1 MQRAQI
7 HSSKEDVPTVLTHE
21 VDKSVDLMDERVSSH
36 ILVERVKKFSLIR
49 STRFSDF
56 SFAYI
61 VFITKGEIVTLQ

>member
-1 MQRAQI
+1 
-7 HSSKEDVPTVLTHE
+7 
-21 VDKSVDLMDERVSSH
+21 MDERVPSH

-61 VFITKGEIVTLQ
+61 VFYYTGGNSDFTINNLVHTPLISQ